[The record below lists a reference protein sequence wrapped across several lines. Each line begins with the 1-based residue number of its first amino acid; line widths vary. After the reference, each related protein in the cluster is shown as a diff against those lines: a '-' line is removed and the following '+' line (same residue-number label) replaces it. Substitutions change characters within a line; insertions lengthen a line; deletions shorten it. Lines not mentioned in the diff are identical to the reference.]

1 MKRDQLRADQPVLW
15 TWRRMMAKTAELW
28 RRRRYAKREAKRE
41 RRKAIRA
48 GKP

>member
-28 RRRRYAKREAKRE
+28 RRRRYAKRQNTVDKRKTKAK
-41 RRKAIRA
+41 
-48 GKP
+48 